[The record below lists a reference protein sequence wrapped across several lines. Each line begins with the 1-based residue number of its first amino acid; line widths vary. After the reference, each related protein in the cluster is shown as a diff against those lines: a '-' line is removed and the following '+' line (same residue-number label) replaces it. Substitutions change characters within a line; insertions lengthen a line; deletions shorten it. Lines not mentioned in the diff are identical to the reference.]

1 MKRLLAFVLSLLLFL
16 SFTSCADDK
25 PLSRTVT
32 ALDTVCTIS
41 LYDGKDEI
49 ALDGAIHELRWYE
62 DKWSRTKA
70 GSDVSKL
77 NAANGEETTVHSA
90 TYELLKAAQ
99 EYSVL
104 TNGAFDI
111 TTAPL
116 TDLWKTAQQNGT
128 PPDEAALKAACETAG
143 STALTFGDIGVVTL
157 ASGSAIDLGGIA
169 KGAIAD
175 RLVTLIKAGGCTSA
189 LVDLGG
195 NIVALGSKP
204 NGEPFHIGIA
214 DPQNEEKLIATVAVS
229 DCAVVTS
236 GSYQRGYEI
245 AGKWYSHILDP
256 KTGLPVENDLVSVTI
271 IAPLAAEADVLSTAC
286 FVMGYEKASAF
297 LEAFDDIEAVFVKTD
312 GSVVTTDGVM
322 LV

>member
-1 MKRLLAFVLSLLLFL
+1 MKRLFSFAISLLLLFSL
-16 SFTSCADDK
+16 TSCAADK

-62 DKWSRTKA
+62 EQWSRTK
-70 GSDVSKL
+70 GVEVIKL
-77 NAANGEETTVHSA
+77 NAANGEETTVSSA
-90 TYELLKAAQ
+90 TYQLLLAAQ
-99 EYSVL
+99 HYSRA
-104 TNGAFDI
+104 TDGAFDI

-116 TDLWKTAQQNGT
+116 TDLWQAAQDNNVLPT
-128 PPDEAALKAACETAG
+128 KDELTQACATVGADKMQ
-143 STALTFGDIGVVTL
+143 FGEYTVTL
-157 ASGSAIDLGGIA
+157 AKGTKIDLGGIA

-175 RLVTLIKAGGCTSA
+175 EVAGILREGGCSSA
-189 LVDLGG
+189 LIDLGG
-195 NIVALGSKP
+195 NIVALGAKP

-214 DPQNEEKLIATVAVS
+214 DPRNEEALIATVAVR

-245 AGKWYSHILDP
+245 AGKRYSHILDP
-256 KTGLPVENDLVSVTI
+256 KTGYPVDNDLASVTI
-271 IAPLAAEADVLSTAC
+271 IAPLALDADVLSTAC
-286 FVMGYEKASAF
+286 FVMGYEKARAF
-297 LEAFDDIEAVFVKTD
+297 LDTYEDVEAVFVKTD
-312 GSVVTTDGVM
+312 GSVIATDGVD